1 MTTQTDQ
8 KYQDARMKQALN
20 NLKLNLDEPAD
31 LDAGNL
37 QRMSVNPAD
46 VCHVFTSKHN
56 LDAALRQ
63 RDEDLTGTISTFCV
77 CSSSSIKATCW

>member
-8 KYQDARMKQALN
+8 KYHDVRLERALA
-20 NLKLNLDEPAD
+20 NLKLNLEEPAD

-46 VCHVFTSKHN
+46 VCHVFTSKNN

-63 RDEDLTGTISTFCV
+63 LDEELVQSLPSLYV
-77 CSSSSIKATCW
+77 RLPV